1 MYHDLSASVSPS
13 LAGPRQISV
22 NDVDAI
28 VDIYGSG
35 SQCFR
40 SAQSEM
46 AKLKDLQSLRDFD
59 QHKARRKLWDQ
70 GLNAKGRALS

>member
-1 MYHDLSASVSPS
+1 M
-13 LAGPRQISV
+13 

-28 VDIYGSG
+28 ADIYGSG

-46 AKLKDLQSLRDFD
+46 AKEKDLQSLRDFD
-59 QHKARRKLWDQ
+59 EHKARRKLWDQ
-70 GLNAKGRALS
+70 GLNAKGKARP

>member
-1 MYHDLSASVSPS
+1 MYHGLSASISPS

-22 NDVDAI
+22 NDVNAI

-70 GLNAKGRALS
+70 GLTARGRTLP